1 MRRWESASTNLAR
14 CKIKCQ
20 SKGQFVSSLN
30 VKLLKSQ
37 IYLSILRLQPKL
49 TVQLCQTHALI
60 NHRRKKILNKNSCDP
75 RNKPRL
81 GWRGHKKIKRV
92 IKLGRLEEKK
102 VTRTNLQTNFYFA
115 FPSIIYKFTL
125 LNL

>member
-102 VTRTNLQTNFYFA
+102 LHEQT
-115 FPSIIYKFTL
+115 YKQTFILHFL
-125 LNL
+125 L